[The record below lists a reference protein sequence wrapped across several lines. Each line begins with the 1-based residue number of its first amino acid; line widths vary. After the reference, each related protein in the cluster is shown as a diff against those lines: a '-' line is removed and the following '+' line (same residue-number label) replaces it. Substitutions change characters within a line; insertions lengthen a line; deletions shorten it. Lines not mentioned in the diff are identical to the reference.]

1 MTLYSIHL
9 LLFRGIQKKT
19 HTPALVLFF
28 KPKAINGAKYWLS
41 LSLHLIAFV
50 TESERITE
58 LPGVQQR
65 PQEYTQNNINDDDED
80 VNVKNS
86 NKLREREDE

>member
-1 MTLYSIHL
+1 M
-9 LLFRGIQKKT
+9 
-19 HTPALVLFF
+19 
-28 KPKAINGAKYWLS
+28 
-41 LSLHLIAFV
+41 IAFV